1 MRSTRA
7 EAFLKARA
15 AASPP
20 KPPPTTMIRG
30 SRVVVAE
37 WESMISSSE
46 VGRRR
51 CGTRLVETLVVSL
64 DADFAGVLSRDENEI
79 RGRQGQTD
87 RPPDRGVG
95 QRTGTGG
102 DVVSAE

>member
-15 AASPP
+15 SARPP
-20 KPPPTTMIRG
+20 KPPPTMMIRG
-30 SRVVVAE
+30 SRAVVAE
-37 WESMISSSE
+37 LESMVSSSE
-46 VGRRR
+46 FGRPH
-51 CGTRLVETLVVSL
+51 CLVETLVVSL
-64 DADFAGVLSRDENEI
+64 DADFAGVSPRDKNEI
-79 RGRQGQTD
+79 GSRQGESD

-95 QRTGTGG
+95 QRIGTGG